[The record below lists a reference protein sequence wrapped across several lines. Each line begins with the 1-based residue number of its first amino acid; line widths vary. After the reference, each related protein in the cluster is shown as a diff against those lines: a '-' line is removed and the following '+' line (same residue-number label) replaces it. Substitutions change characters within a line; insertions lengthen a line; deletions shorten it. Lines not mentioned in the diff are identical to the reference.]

1 VKDRGT
7 GLSRMMVRFF
17 WTEQANESGKTYF
30 LSFQTS
36 STVMAIPLDRH
47 NLLQHTKNH
56 PVYTLPD
63 DVIDA
68 GPLSES
74 RIIHASSDI
83 LLIQNQLLVANRR
96 VIGPYL
102 PKTHRDTIAILDIRK
117 SRLIPA
123 GHIQTGCWKP
133 RELLT
138 VKRNRRDLLAVTC
151 NGHEGEGTGVVLF
164 DPSNG
169 YREMG
174 RWDSEMLVSG
184 VVGVTIDL

>member
-1 VKDRGT
+1 M
-7 GLSRMMVRFF
+7 GLSRMMVCLFGLSRL
-17 WTEQANESGKTYF
+17 TIPGKTYF

-36 STVMAIPLDRH
+36 STVIAIPLNRH

-74 RIIHASSDI
+74 RMIHASSDI

-102 PKTHRDTIAILDIRK
+102 PKTHRDTIAIFDIQK

-133 RELLT
+133 REMLT
-138 VKRNRRDLLAVTC
+138 VKRNRHDLLAVTC
-151 NGHEGEGTGVVLF
+151 NGHEREGAGVVLF

-184 VVGVTIDL
+184 IVGVTIDI